1 MNYLVHFYLL
11 NILNRNIYIFFL
23 AIETIPQKS
32 SGISTG
38 SIIGIIFGVLGFV
51 TIALILCLVCLRF
64 QRRKMLF
71 YKHQYFLKTGK
82 YSVSYVIVVLCFS
95 RKINQIYFIKQW
107 FIDFSTS
114 NRIDNLTCVIIHDKL
129 TCNLTCVCTIIMKRI
144 RVYCSV
150 FVGQQDYIFYIIN
163 RTIFCIYYTNKQQK
177 QINVTSNLK
186 CIFYFTFKMFLM

>member
-1 MNYLVHFYLL
+1 MILVEKLNEQWKRLMNYLGNFYLL

-51 TIALILCLVCLRF
+51 IIVLILCLVWLRF

-82 YSVSYVIVVLCFS
+82 YSVSYVIVVLCFA
-95 RKINQIYFIKQW
+95 RKINQIYYIKQSGLLI
-107 FIDFSTS
+107 FPPQIKS
-114 NRIDNLTCVIIHDKL
+114 IISH
-129 TCNLTCVCTIIMKRI
+129 V
-144 RVYCSV
+144 
-150 FVGQQDYIFYIIN
+150 
-163 RTIFCIYYTNKQQK
+163 
-177 QINVTSNLK
+177 
-186 CIFYFTFKMFLM
+186 